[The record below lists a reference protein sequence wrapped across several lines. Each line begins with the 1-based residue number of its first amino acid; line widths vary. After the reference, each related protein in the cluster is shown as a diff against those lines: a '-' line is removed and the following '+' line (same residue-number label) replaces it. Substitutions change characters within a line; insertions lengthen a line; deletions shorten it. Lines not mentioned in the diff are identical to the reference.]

1 MTFLCKKLDL
11 RQKINADIRVLIS
24 GIQLEYLHNKKN
36 SFFDKIDHYFNSF
49 KFVMQLFSF
58 NPVNLVV

>member
-1 MTFLCKKLDL
+1 MQIYVF
-11 RQKINADIRVLIS
+11 LIS